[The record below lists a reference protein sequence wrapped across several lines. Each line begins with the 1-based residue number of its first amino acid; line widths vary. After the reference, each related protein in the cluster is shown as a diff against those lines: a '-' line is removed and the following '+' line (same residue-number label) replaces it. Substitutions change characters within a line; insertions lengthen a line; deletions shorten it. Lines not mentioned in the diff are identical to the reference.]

1 MHKRTIAVIVLLG
14 SFMLS
19 VKSDLPCDDSRCKTG
34 SCNST
39 GACICNIPDPSTIL
53 DGDRPFLGGK
63 FCDEEMTMC
72 DGTNEFWCE
81 HGGKCEEIVQGEIY
95 DCKCPAG
102 YAGEHCEHSGTPCGQ
117 IFCFHEAQCLAL
129 SQVHNACDCPPDWKG
144 SADCSLP
151 TLSQTDSSV
160 NSTIARYPQDKISN
174 NANWMVGFL
183 AFSCS
188 AGAVVGGAIYAKKLF
203 KKKSN
208 TAPRFQQLSSVQ
220 TQDILDGDE
229 NE

>member
-81 HGGKCEEIVQGEIY
+81 HGGKCEEIVQGEMY

-151 TLSQTDSSV
+151 TLSQT
-160 NSTIARYPQDKISN
+160 ARYPQDKISN

>member
-1 MHKRTIAVIVLLG
+1 MIIINFLD
-14 SFMLS
+14 
-19 VKSDLPCDDSRCKTG
+19 DLIIID
-34 SCNST
+34 
-39 GACICNIPDPSTIL
+39 
-53 DGDRPFLGGK
+53 PFLEHSQDAYIYVCLCLEKWNTHRGK

-151 TLSQTDSSV
+151 TLSQTGHSFCLCYIINTSILS
-160 NSTIARYPQDKISN
+160 STIS
-174 NANWMVGFL
+174 F
-183 AFSCS
+183 
-188 AGAVVGGAIYAKKLF
+188 
-203 KKKSN
+203 
-208 TAPRFQQLSSVQ
+208 
-220 TQDILDGDE
+220 
-229 NE
+229 

>member
-1 MHKRTIAVIVLLG
+1 
-14 SFMLS
+14 
-19 VKSDLPCDDSRCKTG
+19 
-34 SCNST
+34 
-39 GACICNIPDPSTIL
+39 
-53 DGDRPFLGGK
+53 
-63 FCDEEMTMC
+63 MTMC

-81 HGGKCEEIVQGEIY
+81 HGGKCEEIVQGEMY

-151 TLSQTDSSV
+151 TLSQT
-160 NSTIARYPQDKISN
+160 
-174 NANWMVGFL
+174 
-183 AFSCS
+183 